1 ERDRRPLFSPT
12 QVPALVENVV
22 DALSRKVG
30 TWTVFSLSAQLDRE
44 LREFGFAHDE
54 ELRAMYDNALE
65 LALRDYCK

>member
-12 QVPALVENVV
+12 QVPALVEDVV

-30 TWTVFSLSAQLDRE
+30 TWTVFSLSAEIDRQLRQFSFDN
-44 LREFGFAHDE
+44 DD